1 MDRFLQVVAGV
12 MLAVI
17 LGITLSKQGKDWTV
31 LLTLAVCA
39 MVMAVTAEFLQPV
52 LDFVEELRLLGNV
65 DAEILKT
72 LLKAVGIGVLAELA
86 GLICQDSGNA
96 ALGKGV
102 QILAAV
108 TVLWLSL
115 PLMQAL
121 IELVQTVMGDA

>member
-1 MDRFLQVVAGV
+1 MDRYLQVVAGV

-31 LLTLAVCA
+31 LLTLAVCC
-39 MVMAVTAEFLQPV
+39 MVMTVAAEFLQPV
-52 LDFVEELRLLGNV
+52 LDFVEELRILGSV
-65 DAEILKT
+65 DPDILKT

-115 PLMQAL
+115 PLMRAL
-121 IELVQTVMGDA
+121 IALVQTVMGGV

>member
-17 LGITLSKQGKDWTV
+17 LGITLSKQGKDWAV
-31 LLTLAVCA
+31 LLTLAVCC
-39 MVMAVTAEFLQPV
+39 MVMMVAAEFLAPV
-52 LDFVEELRLLGNV
+52 LDFVTELQELGGL
-65 DAEILKT
+65 DSDMLKT
-72 LLKAVGIGVLAELA
+72 LLKAVAIGVLAELA

-96 ALGKGV
+96 ALGKGL

-115 PLMQAL
+115 PLMRAL
-121 IELVQTVMGDA
+121 INLIQTIMGGV